1 METELK
7 IIFTSIGYNGC
18 NRHKSAVMY
27 RYNGQKYVQDSDSG
41 FYLEN
46 WYHGWALM
54 VFTSKD
60 MITMVIL
67 TFSPGIFIITDVI

>member
-1 METELK
+1 
-7 IIFTSIGYNGC
+7 
-18 NRHKSAVMY
+18 MY
-27 RYNGQKYVQDSDSG
+27 RYNGQKYDQDSDSG

-60 MITMVIL
+60 YDNDGELLI
-67 TFSPGIFIITDVI
+67 GIFIITDVI